1 MSNFDSQLP
10 TGNYEGE
17 VISQELTLSK
27 NGHPTFEIKF
37 GNLVHATDGPVNPET
52 RRTVR
57 LYMTDKSADFTIK
70 KLATAGFVGSLD
82 QFSLDDS
89 DAISI
94 IGNKVPLYMKEGT
107 HGEDWDISSGS
118 SSSSTTM
125 DTITAKQEAA
135 KWSHKMLKGVPTPAP
150 TTTTATT
157 PPERESTF

>member
-70 KLATAGFVGSLD
+70 KLDTAGFVGSLD

-107 HGEDWDISSGS
+107 HGEDWDISSGNS
-118 SSSSTTM
+118 SSSVTM

-150 TTTTATT
+150 TTTTTT

>member
-1 MSNFDSQLP
+1 MSNFESQLP

-37 GNLVHATDGPVNPET
+37 GSLVHTTSGPVNPET

-57 LYMTDKSADFTIK
+57 LYLTEKSSEFTIK

-82 QFSLDDS
+82 QFSLDDP

-125 DTITAKQEAA
+125 DTMTAKQEAA
-135 KWSHKMLKGVPTPAP
+135 KWSHKMVKGVPTPAP
-150 TTTTATT
+150 TMATAT
-157 PPERESTF
+157 PPKQERTFD

>member
-1 MSNFDSQLP
+1 
-10 TGNYEGE
+10 
-17 VISQELTLSK
+17 
-27 NGHPTFEIKF
+27 
-37 GNLVHATDGPVNPET
+37 
-52 RRTVR
+52 
-57 LYMTDKSADFTIK
+57 MTDKSADFTIK

-118 SSSSTTM
+118 SSSSVTM

-150 TTTTATT
+150 TMTTAA
-157 PPERESTF
+157 PPKQEGTFGN

>member
-1 MSNFDSQLP
+1 
-10 TGNYEGE
+10 
-17 VISQELTLSK
+17 
-27 NGHPTFEIKF
+27 
-37 GNLVHATDGPVNPET
+37 
-52 RRTVR
+52 
-57 LYMTDKSADFTIK
+57 MTDKSADFTIK

-125 DTITAKQEAA
+125 DTMTAKQEAA
-135 KWSHKMLKGVPTPAP
+135 KWSHKMLKGVPNPAP
-150 TTTTATT
+150 TTATAT

>member
-70 KLATAGFVGSLD
+70 KLDTAGFVGSLD

-107 HGEDWDISSGS
+107 HGEDWDISSGNS
-118 SSSSTTM
+118 SSSVTM

-150 TTTTATT
+150 TTTTAT

>member
-37 GNLVHATDGPVNPET
+37 GNLIHTTSGPVNPET

-70 KLATAGFVGSLD
+70 KLDTAGFVGSLD

-107 HGEDWDISSGS
+107 HGEDWDISSGN

-150 TTTTATT
+150 TTTTTT

>member
-27 NGHPTFEIKF
+27 NGHPTSEIKF
-37 GNLVHATDGPVNPET
+37 GNLIHTTSGPVNPET

-70 KLATAGFVGSLD
+70 KLDTAGFVGSLD

-107 HGEDWDISSGS
+107 HGEDWDISSGN

>member
-1 MSNFDSQLP
+1 MSNFESQLP

-37 GNLVHATDGPVNPET
+37 GSLVHATDGPVNPET

-70 KLATAGFVGSLD
+70 KLDTAGFVGSLD

-107 HGEDWDISSGS
+107 HGEDWDISSGN

-150 TTTTATT
+150 TMTTAA
-157 PPERESTF
+157 PPKQERTFD

>member
-1 MSNFDSQLP
+1 MSNFESQLP

-70 KLATAGFVGSLD
+70 KLDTAGFVGSLD

-107 HGEDWDISSGS
+107 HGEDWDISSGNS
-118 SSSSTTM
+118 SSSVTM

-150 TTTTATT
+150 TTTTAT

>member
-10 TGNYEGE
+10 AGNYEGE

-37 GNLVHATDGPVNPET
+37 GNLIHTTSGPVNPET

-150 TTTTATT
+150 TTTTAT